1 MNDLELISFRIIST
15 VGTARGMFITAI
27 QKAKNGDFEEAS
39 QLIEQGNRHFME
51 GHEAHMEMLTRQANG
66 EATPL
71 DILLIHAEDQM
82 MSAETFKIIAEEF
95 IDLYKRLN

>member
-1 MNDLELISFRIIST
+1 MNDLELISFKIIST

-27 QKAKNGDFEEAS
+27 QKAKNGEYEEAA
-39 QLIEQGNRHFME
+39 QLIEQGDRHFAE

-66 EATPL
+66 DMPPL

-82 MSAETFKIIAEEF
+82 MSAENFRIIAEEF